1 MIKSFFSKILQSK
14 PDDSGKIDDPLVLYV
29 RKLLTPKSINNCLK
43 INLENITFTVIDT
56 ETTGLDKKKDKIL
69 SIAGV
74 KIKKFRIVN
83 IYNVFVDAG
92 VPIPEESKKFHGIDD
107 EHLKDKPKLVEIF
120 PDFLKFLKDTVIVG
134 HHIKF
139 DVEMIN
145 VELEKNYGV
154 KLPNYIID
162 TGHLYNFLTNTEE
175 KVSLDYLMKE
185 FHVKCEDRHSALGD
199 AIATAEVFIKL
210 ISKFGNK
217 LSTLD
222 DLYQNKL
229 LKRI

>member
-92 VPIPEESKKFHGIDD
+92 VSIPEESKKFHGIDD